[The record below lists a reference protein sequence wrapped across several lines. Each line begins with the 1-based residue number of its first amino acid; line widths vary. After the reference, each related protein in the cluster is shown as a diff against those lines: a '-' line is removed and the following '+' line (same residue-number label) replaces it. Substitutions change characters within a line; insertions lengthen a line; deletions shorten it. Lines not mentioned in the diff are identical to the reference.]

1 MSTYLITGATGFLGH
16 HLVPALL
23 DAGHTLVALT
33 RRPAPAFEAQGVQVV
48 IGDVCDAESVK
59 KAAKGCDGLFHCAGI
74 VSRDP
79 EDTKKMYDVHVNGTK
94 ITLDAAK
101 EAGIKRVVYMSTSGT
116 VAIREKKKPIPNEDS
131 HAPYTIAGKWPYY
144 RTKLY
149 AEQEALKR
157 NTEDFE
163 VISLNPSLL
172 LGPGDLRGGSTE
184 DIRLFIEK
192 QIPAI
197 PKGGLSYVDVR
208 DVAKV
213 CLTAMEK
220 GKAGQRYLLGAC
232 NITFE
237 EYLNRLSRLS
247 GVSAP
252 WMQAPKNDFIADM
265 GTSLLRKVQSTF
277 GTKNALDD
285 ASLEMARYFWYLDA
299 SRAKKDLDFSPIDSV
314 QTLKDTIDDMFARG
328 AVWPVDEEKPDP
340 VDNIKQT
347 AQDTQHRLTE
357 LFAKHASKIAADIA
371 ADTVSKAIQ
380 KRK

>member
-33 RRPAPAFEAQGVQVV
+33 RRPAPALEAQGVQVV

-157 NTEDFE
+157 NTGNFE
-163 VISLNPSLL
+163 VVSLNPSLL

-220 GKAGQRYLLGAC
+220 GKAKPR
-232 NITFE
+232 
-237 EYLNRLSRLS
+237 S
-247 GVSAP
+247 
-252 WMQAPKNDFIADM
+252 NDERRAFKRKYRWRSFGM
-265 GTSLLRKVQSTF
+265 GT
-277 GTKNALDD
+277 
-285 ASLEMARYFWYLDA
+285 
-299 SRAKKDLDFSPIDSV
+299 
-314 QTLKDTIDDMFARG
+314 
-328 AVWPVDEEKPDP
+328 
-340 VDNIKQT
+340 
-347 AQDTQHRLTE
+347 
-357 LFAKHASKIAADIA
+357 
-371 ADTVSKAIQ
+371 
-380 KRK
+380 